1 MMNVLARIGHLL
13 EKFLHHTGRVVV
25 EYCAGAGYAWL
36 LMGTAFLYS
45 GSAVRKTPEIL
56 GHMFA
61 YGIRTLP
68 VTAVVGIFFG
78 AILALQTGMELDKFG
93 QVEVVGMV
101 VTAAMCREMGPFIA
115 ALVLTA
121 TVGSGMAA
129 EIGTMKVSEEV
140 DALEIMAI
148 DPVKFLIMPRLVA
161 LMVVCPIL
169 TILVDFLGVMGGML
183 VAVTQL
189 GVSSQVYSDQAL
201 EVLRY
206 SRTLF
211 EFPKDVYSGLAKAVV
226 FGITIATIGL
236 SAGMQARGGALG
248 VGRAV
253 RGAVINCLLLIII
266 LSYYMTWIFY
276 R

>member
-1 MMNVLARIGHLL
+1 MMG
-13 EKFLHHTGRVVV
+13 FFHHTGRVVIG
-25 EYCAGAGYAWL
+25 YCFGAGYAL
-36 LMGTAFLYS
+36 LLTATALVYL
-45 GSAVRKTPEIL
+45 GSALQKAPEIL
-56 GHMFA
+56 GHMYA

-78 AILALQTGMELDKFG
+78 AILALQTGIELDKFG
-93 QVEVVGMV
+93 QVEAVGLV

-148 DPVKFLIMPRLVA
+148 DPVKFLVMPRMVA
-161 LMVVCPIL
+161 LMLVCPIL
-169 TILVDFLGVMGGML
+169 TILVDFLGILGGMV
-183 VAVTQL
+183 VASTQL
-189 GVSSQVYSDQAL
+189 GVATEVYLDQAL

-206 SRTLF
+206 TRTVF
-211 EFPKDVYSGLAKAVV
+211 DFPKDVYSGLVKSFV
-226 FGITIATIGL
+226 FGVTIATIGL
-236 SAGMQARGGALG
+236 SAGMRAEGGALG